1 VRHSLTRHL
10 MLDALRRGRMAW
22 LWVGVC
28 VVIAWALVAVDVAT
42 AKAGVAT
49 SLVGAFVLGP
59 MVSMTS
65 MVGREARY
73 FPVTSR
79 DVWVVTWLL
88 STLVATVFVTAL
100 QAVGLA
106 IGLAAGF
113 PQPSAWTSMAFVAP
127 CAFAYGGTLLPVG
140 PLIGY
145 TTHAASER
153 HPKWLWAGLAALVF
167 VIYFGGLVVP
177 WAAWA
182 VLPSSFSELTW
193 LSGSTLMIG
202 IATAI
207 GAVSWTPQRFGGLAR
222 LGDRVGTQAPRIP
235 GGLGNANPSSSGIN
249 RLTGVSRLL
258 LPTMIG
264 VFVVAVAAVAGFALY
279 VQIFWAP
286 TTFYQAFASFGLL
299 PFSAAGFSPKAII
312 GTAMFAP
319 FFALAGGWMWDG
331 HTRHLRVLPI
341 SAAAVTRLM
350 LTSTLMAWAVVWVVL
365 LGTHVMILGFGPST
379 LRPELFLYLSGM
391 STLLEATWRP
401 RKKPGQGF
409 TLAMIPVFV
418 LVGVV
423 DSSAGRFGVEVMF
436 WLHAAVGTSA
446 LVVAAMLTYRSLTR
460 STSSASVYQSSIPSF
475 GD

>member
-1 VRHSLTRHL
+1 MNSLTRHL
-10 MLDALRRGRMAW
+10 MFDALGRGRMAW
-22 LWVGVC
+22 FWVGVC
-28 VVIAWALVAVDVAT
+28 VSLAWALVAVGFAS

-49 SLVGAFVLGP
+49 SLVGVFVLGP

-73 FPVTSR
+73 LPVTSR
-79 DVWVVTWLL
+79 DVWVVTWLI
-88 STLVATVFVTAL
+88 STLVASGFVTAL
-100 QAVGLA
+100 QAMGLA

-113 PQPSAWTSMAFVAP
+113 PQATAWTSLVFVAL
-127 CAFAYGGTLLPVG
+127 CAFAYAGTLLPVG

-153 HPKWLWAGLAALVF
+153 RPRWFWAGLAALVF
-167 VIYFGGLVVP
+167 LIYVGGLVVP

-182 VLPSSFSELTW
+182 VLPTSLSELTW
-193 LSGSTLMIG
+193 WSWSALMIG
-202 IATAI
+202 IGIAG
-207 GAVSWTPQRFGGLAR
+207 GAVAWTPQRFGGLAR
-222 LGDRVGTQAPRIP
+222 LGERATPQARRPP
-235 GGLGNANPSSSGIN
+235 GARATVNPGIGA
-249 RLTGVSRLL
+249 RDGLTGVARLL
-258 LPTMIG
+258 VPSLIG
-264 VFVVAVAAVAGFALY
+264 VFVVAVAAVVGFALY
-279 VQIFWAP
+279 VQIFRATASP
-286 TTFYQAFASFGLL
+286 YQAFASFGLL

-319 FFALAGGWMWDG
+319 FFVLASGWVWDG

-341 SAAAVTRLM
+341 SAAAVTRVM

-379 LRPELFLYLSGM
+379 VRPELFVYLSGM
-391 STLLEATWRP
+391 STLLEATWRG

-436 WLHAAVGTSA
+436 WLHTAVGTSA
-446 LVVAAMLTYRSLTR
+446 LVIAAMLTYRSLTR
-460 STSSASVYQSSIPSF
+460 STSSASVYQPSTPSF